1 MARKSAIRRAGADM
15 IAKYRRMK
23 QAKSFK
29 KYGEETLKRTKK
41 AFDDINQQMW
51 LDYGTLLGAVRDKD
65 FISYDADLDIGA
77 FIGNAEEIEKSMLNN
92 GFRKTRQ
99 FEIDN
104 VIVEQTFAFNEC
116 PIDIFYYTRQEEKM
130 YAYSFYSNETCD
142 VTFDKTPEM
151 LTFRGWKT
159 LKSTFTY
166 TGFAKLKFKDCDFD
180 VPADYDLYLRE
191 AYGNYKVRIKDYDA
205 EKSSPNV
212 EKCDSIKSVGRE
224 YYK

>member
-1 MARKSAIRRAGADM
+1 MAKKSALRRAGADM

-23 QAKSFK
+23 QAKAFK

-51 LDYGTLLGAVRDKD
+51 LDYGTLLGAVRDNE

-99 FEIDN
+99 FEVDN
-104 VIVEQTFAFNEC
+104 VIVEQTFAFNGS
-116 PIDIFYYTRQEEKM
+116 PIDIFYYTKEGDKIWA
-130 YAYSFYSNETCD
+130 YAFHCDESCD
-142 VTFDKTPEM
+142 VKFDKTPEM
-151 LTFRGWKT
+151 LTFTGWRT
-159 LKSTFTY
+159 VKSTFTY
-166 TGFAKLKFKDCDFD
+166 TGFSKLNFKGCDFG
-180 VPADYDLYLRE
+180 VPGDSDLYLRE
-191 AYGNYKVRIKDYDA
+191 AYGNYKVKVKDYDA

-212 EKCDSIKSVGRE
+212 ERCDSIKSVGRE